1 MSAVSAPQ
9 WTIEAMEAG
18 TIDPDA
24 FDHEAHI
31 NVAWLY
37 LERYP
42 LADAIDRFTK
52 ALQRLTRK
60 LGVPDKYNET
70 ISWFYML
77 LIEERRSVSPAD
89 SWIAFRQINS
99 DLLSRDDNI
108 LELYYSKEL
117 IFSDRARRSFVLPNR
132 LANPL

>member
-1 MSAVSAPQ
+1 MNAAVAPQ
-9 WTIEAMEAG
+9 WTIDAMESG
-18 TIDPDA
+18 TIDPNA

-31 NVAWLY
+31 HVAWLY

-42 LADAIDRFTK
+42 LADAIGRFTK

-77 LIEERRSVSPAD
+77 LIEERRGASPTD
-89 SWIAFRQINS
+89 SWIEFRRINP
-99 DLLSRDDNI
+99 DLFSRDENI
-108 LELYYSKEL
+108 LERYYSREL
-117 IFSDRARRSFVLPNR
+117 VFSDRARQSFVLPNQ
-132 LANPL
+132 LLN